1 MLEIIRDLES
11 IKKEAKS
18 MLDYEKEKQDVED
31 FIQSGVKRLSRGDK
45 QRVAD
50 ILMGML
56 MAQPEDKKPRYP
68 RGGVPAQCG

>member
-45 QRVAD
+45 
-50 ILMGML
+50 
-56 MAQPEDKKPRYP
+56 
-68 RGGVPAQCG
+68 